1 MCDSNKQQ
9 KGKGRV
15 EYNTNISIKNNNIAN
30 KFREKRRRLVYCL
43 DYKMTHLHMHV
54 TRHNFATC

>member
-1 MCDSNKQQ
+1 MCDINKQQ

-30 KFREKRRRLVYCL
+30 KFREKRRRLFIVL
-43 DYKMTHLHMHV
+43 TTK
-54 TRHNFATC
+54 

>member
-1 MCDSNKQQ
+1 MYDINKQQ

-30 KFREKRRRLVYCL
+30 KCREKKDDLFIFL
-43 DYKMTHLHMHV
+43 TTK
-54 TRHNFATC
+54 